1 MARPIVLS
9 NGRMHVGL
17 NNYGLVHDFYFPYVG
32 FENHSAGKDLRHRVG
47 VWCDGNVSWLDDEQW
62 QFGFEYYDKALIGK
76 TIARND
82 SLGIELEFN
91 DVVDKYEDTFIRRI
105 KVLNLFDHQ
114 RDVRVFMH
122 QAFVIGDSRSNTDT
136 AQYLPDN
143 QALLHYRGR
152 RAFVIGG
159 RNYDQY
165 TIGLFGIEG
174 REGTYKDAEDGELS
188 MNNVEHGQVDSTI
201 RFKLDIA
208 PNGSSQIEYW
218 IAAGESRRMALDIHK
233 NLLDVGTEG
242 YFDRTE
248 KWWNEWLAPAI
259 EVATKLPD
267 DLQTNFINSVMI
279 IKSQIDSRG
288 AIIAS
293 TDSAML
299 NYSRDNY
306 SYCWPRDAA
315 LVLWPLVRL
324 GYDKEPRRYFKFC
337 LENMHPSGYMD
348 HKYRADGA
356 LGSSWHAYIHGDIVA
371 PPIQI
376 DETAL
381 TIFIFHQ
388 FYEAQQDKTLID
400 GYYEAMIKPM
410 ADFISGYIDR
420 KTGLPK
426 ASYDLW
432 EEKFLSTTFTTATVY
447 GALQSAA
454 ELAEVARDGD
464 SGVKWRT
471 AADDI
476 RAASEKY
483 LFNTDRGGFYKGLLS
498 RDNGD
503 IEYDDTIDSS
513 SLYGAF
519 MFGLFDTDSSYINAA
534 IETHDTVFNYSADN
548 PGLPRYENDYYY
560 RVSQEVTG
568 NWWFITSLWRAQY
581 FIERGERD
589 RALDIVR
596 WVKSLSLETAV
607 MSEQINPLDNSLL
620 SVAPLTWS
628 HAELVSTLLDS
639 VGKD

>member
-47 VWCDGNVSWLDDEQW
+47 VWCDGQTSWLDDEQW
-62 QFGFEYYDKALIGK
+62 QFSFGYSKEALIGLTK
-76 TIARND
+76 ARND
-82 SLGIELEFN
+82 SIGVELEFH
-91 DVVDKYEDTFIRRI
+91 DVVDKYESAFIRHI
-105 KVLNLFDHQ
+105 KVRNLFDHQ
-114 RDVRVFMH
+114 RDVRLFMH

-143 QALLHYRGR
+143 KALLHYRGH

-159 RNYDQY
+159 RDFDQY

-174 REGTYKDAEDGELS
+174 REGTFRDAEDGELS

-201 RFKLDIA
+201 RFKLDIPA
-208 PNGSSQIEYW
+208 NESSEVEYW

-233 NLLDVGTEG
+233 DLFENGSQG
-242 YFDRTE
+242 YFERTE
-248 KWWNEWLAPAI
+248 RWWQKWLAPAI
-259 EVATKLPD
+259 EVAHKLPE
-267 DLQTNFINSVMI
+267 DLREYFTNSVMI
-279 IKSQIDSRG
+279 IKSQIDTRG

-324 GYDKEPRRYFKFC
+324 GYTKEPRRYFRFC

-388 FYEAQQDKTLID
+388 FYDMQKDSTLLSD
-400 GYYEAMIKPM
+400 YYEPMIKPM

-454 ELAEVARDGD
+454 ELAEAVHD
-464 SGVKWRT
+464 SDSVVKWRT
-471 AADDI
+471 AAEDI
-476 RAASEKY
+476 RVASHDHLY
-483 LFNTDRGGFYKGLLS
+483 NHDRKAFYKGLLVHEDD
-498 RDNGD
+498 R

-513 SLYGAF
+513 SLYGAL
-519 MFGLFDTDSSYINAA
+519 MFGLFESDSKYINSA
-534 IETHDTVFNYSADN
+534 IETHDATFSYNPDN
-548 PGLPRYENDYYY
+548 PGIPRYENDYYY
-560 RVSQEVTG
+560 RVSQSVTG

-581 FIERGERD
+581 FVQRGDTE

-596 WVKSLSLETAV
+596 WAKSLSLESSV

>member
-32 FENHSAGKDLRHRVG
+32 FENHSAGKDLRHRIG
-47 VWCDGNVSWLDDEQW
+47 VWCDGQLSWLDDEQW
-62 QFGFEYYDKALIGK
+62 QFSFNFAENSLIGL
-76 TIARND
+76 TTASHD
-82 SLGIELEFN
+82 ELGIKLEFR
-91 DVVDKYEDTFIRRI
+91 DVVDKFEHAFIRQV
-105 KVLNLFDHQ
+105 KVYNSFNHQ

-143 QALLHYRGR
+143 KALLHYRGH

-159 RNYDQY
+159 RDFDQY
-165 TIGLFGIEG
+165 TIGLFGIES

-188 MNNVEHGQVDSTI
+188 SNNVEHGQVDSTI
-201 RFKLDIA
+201 RFKLSIPA
-208 PNGSSQIEYW
+208 ESSSDFEYW
-218 IAAGESRRMALDIHK
+218 IAAGESRRMVLDMHK
-233 NLLDVGTEG
+233 NLSDLGVDE
-242 YFDRTE
+242 YFNRTARWWE
-248 KWWNEWLAPAI
+248 KWLAPAI
-259 EVATKLPD
+259 EISYKLPE
-267 DLQTNFINSVMI
+267 DLRTNFVNSAMI

-315 LVLWPLVRL
+315 LVLWPLVRM

-337 LENMHPSGYMD
+337 LDNMHPSGYMD

-356 LGSSWHAYIHGDIVA
+356 LGSSWHAYIHGDIIA

-388 FYEAQQDKTLID
+388 FYEAQSDSSLLAD
-400 GYYEAMIKPM
+400 YYEPMIKPM
-410 ADFISGYIDR
+410 TDFIANYIDR

-454 ELAEVARDGD
+454 ELAEVVSDAD
-464 SGVKWRT
+464 SVVKWRT
-471 AADDI
+471 AAEDI
-476 RAASEKY
+476 RAASTKH
-483 LFNTDRGGFYKGLLS
+483 LFNNDRGGFYKGLLTHE
-498 RDNGD
+498 DGNID
-503 IEYDDTIDSS
+503 YDDTIDSS

-519 MFGLFDTDSSYINAA
+519 MFGLFDSESNYIDRA
-534 IETHDTVFNYSADN
+534 IKTHDEIFNYSAQN
-548 PGLPRYENDYYY
+548 PGIPRYEDDYYY
-560 RVSQEVTG
+560 RVSQSVTG

-581 FIERGERD
+581 FIEQGDKER
-589 RALDIVR
+589 AFDIVR
-596 WVKSLSLETAV
+596 WVKGLSLESSV